1 MQLFSGLLLQF
12 HKEHT
17 FNLSFFVYEI
27 LLTMEFCFKERK
39 ILSPTRATNGR
50 FLQKKKNLESILWNL
65 VLLESISYL
74 CSHV

>member
-17 FNLSFFVYEI
+17 SNLSFFVYEI

-39 ILSPTRATNGR
+39 ILSPTCATNGR